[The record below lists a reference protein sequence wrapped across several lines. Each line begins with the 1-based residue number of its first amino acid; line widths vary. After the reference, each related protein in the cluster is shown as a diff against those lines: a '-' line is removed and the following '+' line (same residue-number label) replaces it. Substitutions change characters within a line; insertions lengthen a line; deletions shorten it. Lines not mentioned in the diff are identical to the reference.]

1 MGSRYG
7 VDETY
12 IQRIMAAQIS
22 STLRGFGYALSGP
35 MDLDEN
41 EYPGTVNCFMFHVS
55 FETPAMKHTL
65 YKKIMN

>member
-7 VDETY
+7 VDDTY

-41 EYPGTVNCFMFHVS
+41 EYPGTVNCFMFHLRPQLCNIH
-55 FETPAMKHTL
+55 FI
-65 YKKIMN
+65 KKNL